1 MFQLRTLVDIFARVV
16 SGDRERAL
24 LWLNAAGEWAP
35 ITSRQLASR
44 VYLLSMQFEQWGI
57 GKGDRVALLSENRW
71 EWPVADFATLL
82 AGAADVPVYPT
93 LTADQTAALLVDCG
107 ARTAVVSSEAQYR
120 KLASI
125 RERTRLE
132 RIVIMDD
139 FPAPDAV
146 SLRSILAPSLENGG
160 AAEPP
165 AGWDRWM
172 RRHGVEPEDL
182 ATLVYTS
189 GTTGEPKGV
198 MLTHGNLASNLNYS
212 TAGYSWE
219 DKELCCVS
227 FLPLS
232 HITARHLDY
241 ALFCYGATL
250 AYCGSFQLLPGALKA
265 VKPNV
270 FVAVPRVY
278 EKVRE
283 EAERRAALRPV
294 TRKLFAWA
302 LAAGRRQRAR
312 TLKGQRPTA
321 LSWRLADWLVFRK
334 IRAGFGGRVEDFV
347 AGGAPLGMDT
357 AGWFADAGIRIFE
370 GYGLSETSP
379 VLSLNTP
386 RDHRIGSV
394 GKPIESV
401 QHRLEPDGE
410 LLVRGPFLFQS
421 YWGRPEATAEAIDSE
436 GWFHTGD
443 IARIDD
449 DGFLY
454 ITGRKKDLIKTSGG
468 KAVAPQMI
476 ETRLCAETLVSHA
489 AVAGDRRQYLC
500 AVIAP
505 NFPALEDWASRQSI
519 PFRSR
524 EELVELPEVHAAFQE
539 IVRRLNAGLAN
550 FETVKRFIV
559 VAEEWTVESG
569 ELTPSMKLRRNI
581 VLQRHEAR
589 IAALY
594 PEARRLENSQPAGG
608 RPGL

>member
-1 MFQLRTLVDIFARVV
+1 MFHLRTLIDVFARVV

-24 LWLNAAGEWAP
+24 LWRNAAGDWEP
-35 ITSRQLASR
+35 IASRQLASR
-44 VYLLSMQFEQWGI
+44 VYLLSTQFEEWGI
-57 GKGDRVALLSENRW
+57 GKGDRIALLSENRW

-82 AGAADVPVYPT
+82 TGAADVPIYPT
-93 LTADQTAALLVDCG
+93 LTADQTAALLADSG
-107 ARTAVVSSEAQYR
+107 ARVAVVSSEEQYR

-125 RERTRLE
+125 RERTQLE
-132 RIVIMDD
+132 HIVTMDD
-139 FPAPDAV
+139 FPAPAAM
-146 SLRSILAPSLENGG
+146 SLRSILARRLENGG

-165 AGWDRWM
+165 EGWDPWM
-172 RRHGVEPEDL
+172 RRRPIEPQDL

-212 TAGYSWE
+212 TDGFSWE
-219 DKELCCVS
+219 GKDLCCVS

-250 AYCGSFQLLPGALKA
+250 AYCGSFQTLPGALKA
-265 VKPNV
+265 VRPNV

-283 EAERRAALRPV
+283 EAERQAALRPI
-294 TRKLFAWA
+294 TRKVFAWA

-312 TLKGQRPTA
+312 ILKGQRPTA
-321 LSWRLADWLVFRK
+321 LSWRLADRLVFRK
-334 IRAGFGGRVEDFV
+334 IRAGFGGQVADFV
-347 AGGAPLGMDT
+347 SGGAPLGMDT
-357 AGWFADAGIRIFE
+357 AGWFADIGIRIYE

-379 VLSLNTP
+379 VLSLNNP
-386 RDHRIGSV
+386 RNHRIGSV
-394 GKPIESV
+394 GRPIESV
-401 QHRLEPDGE
+401 QHRLLPDGE
-410 LLVRGPFLFQS
+410 LLVRGPFLFQG

-443 IARIDD
+443 IARVDD

-468 KAVAPQMI
+468 KTVAPQPI
-476 ETRLCAETLVSHA
+476 ETRLSAETLISHA
-489 AVAGDRRQYLC
+489 ALAGDRRQYLC
-500 AVIAP
+500 ALIAP
-505 NFPALEDWASRQSI
+505 NFPALENWAARQGI
-519 PFRSR
+519 GFRSR
-524 EELVELPEVHAAFQE
+524 EELVQLPAVHAAFEE
-539 IVRRLNAGLAN
+539 IVRRVNAGLAN
-550 FETVKRFIV
+550 FETIKRFAI

-569 ELTPSMKLRRNI
+569 ELTPSMKLRRNV
-581 VLQRHEAR
+581 VLDRHEAR

-594 PEARRLENSQPAGG
+594 PEARRLEDS
-608 RPGL
+608 